1 MQQGALV
8 VIAAGASA
16 SLVLPLYLTELR
28 ETQGEIVVLLTRSA
42 ERFVPREVVGWLA
55 DEVITSDSPTLNPI
69 KLALTSKGIVVLP
82 ATAHMLAAR
91 ALGPRSTPA
100 ATTLLAAPRPVPMVS
115 HMNKVMWDEPRHPT
129 ARGEPARG
137 RRHCGGGENPV
148 SCTEMW
154 RGAHGDGV
162 SMAPPGRGRQVIVSE
177 WLDERP

>member
-1 MQQGALV
+1 VQQGALV

-28 ETQGEIVVLLTRSA
+28 KTQGEIVVLLTRSA

-82 ATAHMLAAR
+82 ATAHMVAAR
-91 ALGPRSTPA
+91 ALGLASTPA
-100 ATTLLAAPRPVPMVS
+100 ATTLLAAPGPCLWFP
-115 HMNKVMWDEPRHPT
+115 HMNKVMWDKPVIQRHVASLREDGETVVEPESR
-129 ARGEPARG
+129 
-137 RRHCGGGENPV
+137 V
-148 SCTEMW
+148 VYEMW

-162 SMAPPGRGRQVIVSE
+162 SMAPPDKAAVIVSE

>member
-1 MQQGALV
+1 VQQGALV

-28 ETQGEIVVLLTRSA
+28 KTQGEIVVLLTRSA

-82 ATAHMLAAR
+82 ATAHMVAAR
-91 ALGPRSTPA
+91 ALGLASTPA
-100 ATTLLAAPRPVPMVS
+100 ATTLLAAPGPCLWFP
-115 HMNKVMWDEPRHPT
+115 HMNKVMWDKPVIQRHVASLREDGDTVVEPESR
-129 ARGEPARG
+129 
-137 RRHCGGGENPV
+137 V
-148 SCTEMW
+148 VYEMW
-154 RGAHGDGV
+154 RGARGDGV
-162 SMAPPGRGRQVIVSE
+162 SMVPPDKAAVIVSE